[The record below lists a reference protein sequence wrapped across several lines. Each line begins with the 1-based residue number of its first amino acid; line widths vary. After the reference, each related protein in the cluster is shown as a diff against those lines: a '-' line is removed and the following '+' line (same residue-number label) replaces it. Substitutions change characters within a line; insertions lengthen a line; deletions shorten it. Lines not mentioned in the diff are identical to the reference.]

1 MKHELKILECYAH
14 AKLNGDK
21 LFEIRDNSKRGF
33 QKGDVVTY
41 TVVDSLGLYINHPL
55 NEKEYE
61 ITYVTNYNQ
70 KDGWVVF
77 GERCIKE

>member
-33 QKGDVVTY
+33 QRET
-41 TVVDSLGLYINHPL
+41 L
-55 NEKEYE
+55 
-61 ITYVTNYNQ
+61 
-70 KDGWVVF
+70 
-77 GERCIKE
+77 